1 MEKFRTEIYST
12 ISRTSRL
19 QILVLTSYRI
29 IGRTQ
34 TINTQNN
41 EERDLKIKEDEQEQT
56 EKANKQIKRERHA

>member
-56 EKANKQIKRERHA
+56 EKANKQIKRERYA